1 VTVSGCTGAG
11 HTALGLI
18 LVMLLYFFFHTA
30 PLSPSYVHIVN
41 QMQTN
46 LTIEWGHPDL
56 LNGVLR
62 SFLVTLEEIESF
74 NSSACCEYFPVQEVS
89 IQSEKMNY
97 RLEVSFTKIMF
108 RIECR
113 KGFSSSTWLC
123 VVLVPLP
130 PGSSNS
136 NTFPII
142 INIWSPSPSDK

>member
-1 VTVSGCTGAG
+1 MTFSIYTESG
-11 HTALGLI
+11 HSALGLI
-18 LVMLLYFFFHTA
+18 WVMSLSFFHTA
-30 PLSPSYVHIVN
+30 PLSPSYVHVVN
-41 QMQTN
+41 QTQTN

-74 NSSACCEYFPVQEVS
+74 NSSACCEYFPVQELAV
-89 IQSEKMNY
+89 QSEKMNY
-97 RLEVSFTKIMF
+97 SLEVSCTKNKN

-113 KGFSSSTWLC
+113 KGFSSSTCLC

-136 NTFPII
+136 NTFPLI
-142 INIWSPSPSDK
+142 INT